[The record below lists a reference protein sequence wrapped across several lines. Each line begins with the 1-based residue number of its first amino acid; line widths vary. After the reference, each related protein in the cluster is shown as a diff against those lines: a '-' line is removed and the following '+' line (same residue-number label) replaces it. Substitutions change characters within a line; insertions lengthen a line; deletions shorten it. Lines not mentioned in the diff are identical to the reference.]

1 MVSSIVSC
9 ILIFI
14 IIYVYTNGRPSVII
28 ETLSKAFIP
37 LILVA
42 ILIRVLTPIIH
53 GLSWFLAN
61 HICRIKIGIKD
72 VIEITL
78 ASLFVE
84 YLIPIGGT
92 TEIAKATFLSLRVGV
107 GLDLAAST
115 IILHRLSTSL
125 AMFTVTFI
133 SVMNLLAMNALHWTL
148 GTIALISLGMVLF
161 NTILLLIIRYR
172 KFRILLQKLS
182 IKLKLISNISYTEL
196 PSVNLREFF
205 LMFLLSIIER
215 FTVILS
221 ALSVSRAL
229 GLDISLPLI
238 IIIFDSIKIIV
249 WLLPVITPGC
259 VGIVD
264 LLQVSVLKS
273 LGISENYIATLV
285 LTITSTTLIS
295 NLPLMGLAAL
305 KVYGASLNKI
315 VNLIKSA
322 KGR

>member
-1 MVSSIVSC
+1 
-9 ILIFI
+9 
-14 IIYVYTNGRPSVII
+14 
-28 ETLSKAFIP
+28 
-37 LILVA
+37 VA

>member
-1 MVSSIVSC
+1 VAV
-9 ILIFI
+9 FI
-14 IIYVYTNGRPSVII
+14 R
-28 ETLSKAFIP
+28 A
-37 LILVA
+37 
-42 ILIRVLTPIIH
+42 LTPIIH
-53 GLSWFLAN
+53 GFSWFLAN
-61 HICRIKIGIKD
+61 HICKIKIGIKD

-92 TEIAKATFLSLRVGV
+92 TEITKATFLSLRAGV
-107 GLDLAAST
+107 GLDLVAST

-133 SVMNLLAMNALHWTL
+133 SVMSLLAMNALHWTL
-148 GTIALISLGMVLF
+148 SMIALISLGMVLF
-161 NTILLLIIRYR
+161 NTILLLIVRYR

-205 LMFLLSIIER
+205 LMFLLSIVER

-238 IIIFDSIKIIV
+238 IIIFDSIKVIV

-273 LGISENYIATLV
+273 LGISENYMATLV

-315 VNLIKSA
+315 ANLIKSA